1 MSETGG
7 IDIGAPG
14 EGIAGVQEQLSE
26 EAKQRFA
33 AAAAAMAQIRRE
45 ERSKKRDDQVA
56 RVILQFLAQD
66 SNTHLFLLISRLVAR
81 DCPSIFILSI
91 ISLIDEGSYLAVQEY
106 LQETLQKT
114 AKEAVDENMP
124 LLKSGTLD
132 AESNRVLIE
141 WITRMQMVM
150 ALDAERILISLM
162 IDEKNIDGT
171 ILQLSTFVL
180 QEFFL
185 RQGKA
190 TPFDKVQPLAG
201 SILQT
206 VFEPFVEAARKKL
219 LEQKETK
226 DEKDELEFL
235 FLLMPLFVLS
245 PLPQLRCNTARNAS

>member
-1 MSETGG
+1 MSEFGG

-14 EGIAGVQEQLSE
+14 EGIAGAPEQLSE

-45 ERSKKRDDQVA
+45 EKRSKKRDDQVA

-81 DCPSIFILSI
+81 DCPSIFILSV
-91 ISLIDEGSYLAVQEY
+91 ISLIDEGSFVAVQEY

-124 LLKSGTLD
+124 LLKTGTLD
-132 AESNRVLIE
+132 AETNRVLIE

-150 ALDAERILISLM
+150 ALDPERILVSLM
-162 IDEKNIDGT
+162 LDEKNIDGT
-171 ILQLSTFVL
+171 ILQLATFVL

-185 RQGKA
+185 KQGKA

-206 VFEPFVEAARKKL
+206 VFEPFVAAARQKL
-219 LEQKETK
+219 LESKAQENS
-226 DEKDELEFL
+226 DGE
-235 FLLMPLFVLS
+235 
-245 PLPQLRCNTARNAS
+245 

>member
-1 MSETGG
+1 MSEFGG

-14 EGIAGVQEQLSE
+14 EGVAGAPEQLSE

-45 ERSKKRDDQVA
+45 EKRSKKRDDQVA

-81 DCPSIFILSI
+81 DCPSIFILSV
-91 ISLIDEGSYLAVQEY
+91 ISLIDEGSFVAVQEY

-114 AKEAVDENMP
+114 AKEAVDENMT
-124 LLKSGTLD
+124 LLKTGTLD
-132 AESNRVLIE
+132 AETNRVLIE

-150 ALDAERILISLM
+150 ALDPERILVSLM
-162 IDEKNIDGT
+162 LDEKNIDGT
-171 ILQLSTFVL
+171 ILQLATFVL

-190 TPFDKVQPLAG
+190 TPFDTVQPLAG

-206 VFEPFVEAARKKL
+206 VFEPFVAAARQRL
-219 LEQKETK
+219 LESK
-226 DEKDELEFL
+226 EKDDVDE
-235 FLLMPLFVLS
+235 
-245 PLPQLRCNTARNAS
+245 